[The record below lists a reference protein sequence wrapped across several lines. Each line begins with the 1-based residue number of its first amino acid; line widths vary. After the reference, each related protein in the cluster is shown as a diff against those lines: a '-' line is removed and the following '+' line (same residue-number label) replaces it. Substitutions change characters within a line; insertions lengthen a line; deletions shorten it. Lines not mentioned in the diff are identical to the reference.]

1 MITAKSRASRVT
13 LLDYA
18 LLVLS
23 GCALLAGCSIRT
35 STTVSSLP
43 AQPMPTGQTG
53 SRAVTA
59 SWYGPGFEGR
69 RTASGEI
76 FHQNELTAAS
86 RTLPLGSRV
95 TVTNPANGHS
105 VVVKVNDRGP
115 YVRGRSIDIS
125 RTAAAR
131 LGMTRQGLGRVEIAR
146 VSDGVRRAEPV
157 SAPAPQTETSY
168 GDLSGISKRPS
179 RKWHLS
185 VISHRQYYSHRSRRY
200 RGRIVSD
207 PIGSWLASVLPR
219 F

>member
-53 SRAVTA
+53 SRVVTA

-86 RTLPLGSRV
+86 RTLPLGSHV

-131 LGMTRQGLGRVEIAR
+131 LGMTRQGWAEWKSPELAMESVAR
-146 VSDGVRRAEPV
+146 N
-157 SAPAPQTETSY
+157 
-168 GDLSGISKRPS
+168 
-179 RKWHLS
+179 
-185 VISHRQYYSHRSRRY
+185 RY
-200 RGRIVSD
+200 RFRRRRRK
-207 PIGSWLASVLPR
+207 LR
-219 F
+219 R